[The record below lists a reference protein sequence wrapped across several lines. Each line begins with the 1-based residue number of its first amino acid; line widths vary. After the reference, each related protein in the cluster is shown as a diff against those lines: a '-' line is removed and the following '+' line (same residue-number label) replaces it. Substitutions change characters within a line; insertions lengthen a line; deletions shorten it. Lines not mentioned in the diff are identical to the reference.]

1 LWIIGFTV
9 ISQVVYIILPGQD
22 TNNFYICI
30 GKFPPDES
38 IPVKKN
44 YPVLFLGFFS
54 LAVYAFAWVRIQ
66 V

>member
-1 LWIIGFTV
+1 M
-9 ISQVVYIILPGQD
+9 PGQD